1 METNK
6 AKISKK
12 IRVIVV
18 IAFIAI
24 YILTTYISLRSQ
36 YLEYLELGEQYVEKF
51 FTDIK
56 YKYSIMAISFVLLS
70 IILYFTNRGIRK
82 GLKPFF
88 EQEKREVPKLPNKS
102 ITLIIAAIAS
112 VIISNNLLDKVL
124 LFVSNASFGKV
135 DIIFNL
141 DISYYM
147 FIKPLIESLIWYLIF
162 LIIGISIYMAGYYI
176 IVFNLYF
183 KAIDRD
189 LLRESKLIKKLL
201 RNVILLSIV
210 IGLNTALN
218 TQNIVT
224 GKFLTLSDGTE
235 LTGAGIV
242 ESTVQLWGYLL
253 LAIVIVVSVILA
265 VKYFAKKQN
274 KKIVY
279 PLLAVPVYLVALFIV
294 MVGYNLIFVKSN
306 EFDRER
312 KYISEN
318 IEATQ
323 DAYNI
328 NVEETNADYSGT
340 IKEEEVEQNSDVIDN
355 ITIVDKDLVVQSLKD
370 TQTETGYYTFRDA
383 TLTKYNMNGK
393 EQLVYVAPREIEN
406 NTVSYN
412 NKTYEYTHGIGQ
424 IVASATSVTEDG
436 NIQYL
441 QKDISGS
448 DNIYEIK
455 EPRIYYGV
463 ETNSV
468 VVTNTKNKTEYD
480 YTDSDGVEHTYNYT
494 GDSGIQVGFWDRLIL
509 AITNRDIKLAMSSTV
524 SNESKILTNRNI
536 IGRAKTVLPNLI
548 YDENPYT
555 VIDDGKIYWVL
566 DAYTVS
572 DKYPYSTFTE
582 IEYDGA
588 KRDINYIRNSVKVII
603 NAYNGDMTFYI
614 TDRSDPVIMAYFKL
628 YPTIFSDYT
637 GKEIP
642 EGIKSQ
648 FKYPEFLYKVQSE
661 MLMVYH
667 NVKED
672 VLYRN
677 SDIWA
682 FAKYG
687 TTSSKSKISTLEPY
701 YAMIKTPDSENSA
714 FGLVQMY
721 TQNGKSNI
729 ISYLVGTCDGTECK
743 LKIYKYPAD
752 SNILGPIQL
761 DNQIDQDETIS
772 TELASINVTGS
783 KITKEMKIIPI
794 DNSILYV
801 ETIYQTMTNEPNQ
814 PTTLK
819 KVIVASGTK
828 VAIGDTLSEAITN
841 LLSQSAVNIEV
852 TNTEDID
859 GMIQAI
865 IDANKNLTE
874 SNDRNDWEM
883 MGSDLKELQS
893 LIDSLDKMIQ
903 ENENKPK
910 ETDTISSTE
919 KNENEQDGIINSIKN
934 VINQ

>member
-1 METNK
+1 MEKNK
-6 AKISKK
+6 VKISKK
-12 IRVIVV
+12 VRAIIV

-24 YILTTYISLRSQ
+24 YIFATYISLRGQ
-36 YLEYLELGEQYVEKF
+36 YLEYVEIGEQYVEKF
-51 FTDIK
+51 FTEIK
-56 YKYSIMAISFVLLS
+56 YKYSIMGISFVFLC
-70 IILYFTNRGIRK
+70 IILYFTNIGIKK

-88 EQEKREVPKLPNKS
+88 EQEKLEVPKLPNKS
-102 ITLIIAAIAS
+102 IVLIISAIAS

-124 LFVSNASFGKV
+124 LFVSNASFGKT

-147 FIKPLIESLIWYLIF
+147 FIKPLIESLLWNFIRLIM
-162 LIIGISIYMAGYYI
+162 GVSIYMVGYYI
-176 IVFNLYF
+176 IVFNVYF
-183 KAIDRD
+183 KAVDRD

-201 RNVILLSIV
+201 RNTIMLAIA
-210 IGLNTALN
+210 IGLYNMLN
-218 TQNIVT
+218 TQNIVV
-224 GKFLTLSDGTE
+224 GKFLTLSNGTE

-242 ESTVQLWGYLL
+242 ESTIQLWGYLL
-253 LAIVIVVSVILA
+253 LSIVITISVIIA
-265 VKYFAKKQN
+265 VNYFIKKQN
-274 KKIVY
+274 KKIIY
-279 PLLAVPVYLVALFIV
+279 PLLAIPIYLVALFIV

-306 EFDRER
+306 KFDKER

-318 IEATQ
+318 IKSTQ
-323 DAYNI
+323 DAYDI
-328 NVEETNADYSGT
+328 DVEETSVDYSGT
-340 IKEEEVEQNSDVIDN
+340 IKEEEIQQNSDVIDN
-355 ITIVDKDLVVQSLKD
+355 IVIVDKDLVVQSLKD

-383 TLTKYNMNGK
+383 TLSKYNIKGNDK
-393 EQLVYVAPREIEN
+393 LVYVTPREIEN
-406 NTVSYN
+406 NSISYN

-424 IVASATSVTEDG
+424 IVVSATHVEENG

-441 QKDISGS
+441 QKDISGV

-468 VVTNTKNKTEYD
+468 AVTNTKNKTEYD
-480 YTDSDGVEHTYNYT
+480 YTDNSGVEHTYNYN
-494 GDSGIQVGFWDRLIL
+494 GNSGIQVGFFDRLIL
-509 AITNRDIKLAMSSTV
+509 AIKNKDIKLAMSTTV
-524 SNESKILTNRNI
+524 SKESKILTNRNI
-536 IGRAKTVLPNLI
+536 IERARTILPNLI

-555 VIDDGKIYWVL
+555 VIDNGQIYWVL

-588 KRDINYIRNSVKVII
+588 KRNINYIRNSVKVIV
-603 NAYNGDMTFYI
+603 NAYNGDMDFYI
-614 TDRSDPVIMAYFKL
+614 TDRNDPVIMAYLKL
-628 YPTIFSDYT
+628 YPTVFSDYT
-637 GKEIP
+637 EKEIP
-642 EGIKSQ
+642 QGIKSQ
-648 FKYPEFLYKVQSE
+648 FKYSEFLYKVQSE

-682 FAKYG
+682 LAKYG
-687 TTSSKSKISTLEPY
+687 TTSSKSKVSTLQPY
-701 YAMIKTPDSENSA
+701 YAMIKAPNNEDAE

-729 ISYLVGTCDGTECK
+729 TSYLVGTCDGTECK
-743 LKIYKYPAD
+743 LKIYKYPSD

-761 DNQIDQDETIS
+761 DNQIEQDETIS
-772 TELASINVTGS
+772 AELASINVTGS
-783 KITKEMKIIPI
+783 KISKEMKIIPLN
-794 DNSILYV
+794 NSVLYV

-841 LLSQSAVNIEV
+841 LLSQSAVNINV
-852 TNTEDID
+852 TNTEDVD

-883 MGSDLKELQS
+883 MGSDLKKLQS
-893 LIDSLDKMIQ
+893 LIDSLEKMVK
-903 ENENKPK
+903 EN
-910 ETDTISSTE
+910 I
-919 KNENEQDGIINSIKN
+919 
-934 VINQ
+934 

>member
-1 METNK
+1 MEISK
-6 AKISKK
+6 LRISKK
-12 IRVIVV
+12 MRAVIV

-24 YILTTYISLRSQ
+24 YMLATYVSLRGQ

-51 FTDIK
+51 FIDIK
-56 YKYSIMAISFVLLS
+56 YKYSIMGISFVILS
-70 IILYFTNRGIRK
+70 VILYLTNRGIKK

-88 EQEKREVPKLPNKS
+88 DQEKKELPKLPNKS
-102 ITLIIAAIAS
+102 ITLIVSAIAS
-112 VIISNNLLDKVL
+112 VIISNDMLEKLL
-124 LFVSNASFGKV
+124 LFVSNASFGKT

-147 FIKPLIESLIWYLIF
+147 FIKPLIGLLIEYLIK
-162 LIIGISIYMAGYYI
+162 LILGISIYMTGYYI
-176 IVFNLYF
+176 LVFNLYF
-183 KAIDRD
+183 KAVDRD
-189 LLRESKLIKKLL
+189 LLRESKLIKKIL
-201 RNVILLSIV
+201 RNCIILSVAL
-210 IGLNTALN
+210 GLKTALS
-218 TQNIVT
+218 TQDIIT
-224 GKFLTLSDGTE
+224 GKFLTLSNGTE

-242 ESTVQLWGYLL
+242 ESTIQLWGYLL
-253 LAIVIVVSVILA
+253 LSIVIVVSVIVA
-265 VKYFAKKQN
+265 VRLFVKKKN
-274 KKIVY
+274 KKMIY
-279 PLLAVPVYLVALFIV
+279 PLMAIPVYLVALFIV
-294 MVGYNLIFVKSN
+294 MVGYDFIFVKPN
-306 EFDRER
+306 EFDKER

-318 IEATQ
+318 IKSTQ
-323 DAYNI
+323 SAYNI
-328 NVEETNADYSGT
+328 NTEETNVDYSGT
-340 IKEEEVEQNSDVIDN
+340 IKEDEVQKNSDVIDN
-355 ITIVDKDLVVQSLKD
+355 ITIVNKDLVVQSLKD

-383 TLTKYNMNGK
+383 TLAKYNVDGK
-393 EQLVYVAPREIEN
+393 DQLVYVAPREIEN
-406 NTVSYN
+406 SSISYN

-436 NIQYL
+436 NIKYL

-455 EPRIYYGV
+455 EPRMYYGV

-468 VVTNTKNKTEYD
+468 VVTNTKNKSEYD
-480 YTDSDGVEHTYNYT
+480 YTDNSGVEHTYNYT
-494 GDSGIQVGFWDRLIL
+494 GDSGIQVGFFDRLIL
-509 AITNRDIKLAMSSTV
+509 AIKNRDIKLAMSSSV
-524 SNESKILTNRNI
+524 SSESKILTNRNI
-536 IGRAKTVLPNLI
+536 IERARTILPNLI

-555 VIDDGKIYWVL
+555 VIDNGQIYWVL

-572 DKYPYSTFTE
+572 DQYPYSTYTE

-588 KRDINYIRNSVKVII
+588 KRDINYIRNSVKVIV
-603 NAYNGDMTFYI
+603 NAYDGDITFYI
-614 TDRSDPVIMAYFKL
+614 TDRNDPIIMAYLKL
-628 YPTIFSDYT
+628 YPTIFSDYN

-648 FKYPEFLYKVQSE
+648 FKYPQFLYNVQSE

-682 FAKYG
+682 LAKYG
-687 TTSSKSKISTLEPY
+687 TASTKAKTATLEPY
-701 YAMIKTPDSENSA
+701 YAMIKTPNNENA
-714 FGLVQMY
+714 EFGLVQMY
-721 TQNGKSNI
+721 TQNEKSNI
-729 ISYLVGTCDGTECK
+729 ISYLVGTCNGTECK
-743 LKIYKYPAD
+743 LKVYKYPTD

-761 DNQIDQDETIS
+761 DNQISQDETIS
-772 TELASINVTGS
+772 AELESINVTGS
-783 KITKEMKIIPI
+783 KISREMKIIPI

-814 PTTLK
+814 TTTLK

-852 TNTEDID
+852 TNTEDIE
-859 GMIQAI
+859 GLIEAI
-865 IDANKNLTE
+865 INANNNLTE

-893 LIDSLDKMIQ
+893 LINSLDKMRK
-903 ENENKPK
+903 ENEKK
-910 ETDTISSTE
+910 
-919 KNENEQDGIINSIKN
+919 
-934 VINQ
+934 